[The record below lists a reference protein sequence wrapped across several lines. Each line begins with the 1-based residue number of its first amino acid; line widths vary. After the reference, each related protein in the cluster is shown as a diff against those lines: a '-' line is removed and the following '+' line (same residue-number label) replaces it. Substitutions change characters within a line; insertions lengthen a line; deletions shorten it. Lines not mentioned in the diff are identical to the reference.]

1 MGQRRK
7 KTSQLRFCG
16 NFGMHVGPNIGERSY
31 KNLLYKISLSE
42 LAHQFDLF
50 YFYFLVFII
59 IIIIIFWEGAAG
71 EKGEERWEVK

>member
-7 KTSQLRFCG
+7 KMSQLRFCG
-16 NFGMHVGPNIGERSY
+16 NFGMHGGPNIGERSY
-31 KNLLYKISLSE
+31 KKLLCKISLRE

-59 IIIIIFWEGAAG
+59 IIIIFWEGAAG
-71 EKGEERWEVK
+71 EKGVERWEVK

>member
-59 IIIIIFWEGAAG
+59 IFGAGAAG
-71 EKGEERWEVK
+71 ETGGERWEVK

>member
-7 KTSQLRFCG
+7 KMSQLRFCG
-16 NFGMHVGPNIGERSY
+16 NFGMHGGPNIGERSY
-31 KNLLYKISLSE
+31 KNLLCKISLRE

-59 IIIIIFWEGAAG
+59 IIILFGAGAAG
-71 EKGEERWEVK
+71 EKGVERWEVK